1 MYVPP
6 TKVKHYEHAPF
17 TPEDVET
24 FNSFYHQDVAI
35 YNHFNKTFWQR
46 VETYGRDKMK
56 KDVEHLKKIYKQC
69 AEKTIDCSHKGHE
82 AIKKEIP
89 DKIPRGSV
97 EELLM

>member
-1 MYVPP
+1 LYVPP
-6 TKVKHYEHAPF
+6 TKVKQYEHAPF

-56 KDVEHLKKIYKQC
+56 KDVEHLKEIYKQC

-82 AIKKEIP
+82 
-89 DKIPRGSV
+89 
-97 EELLM
+97 